1 MLFMKYNASFFGC
14 HEAYFLILKELKGER
29 FALDAIR
36 RVMKRNL
43 SKAYTSS
50 GFIKGDP
57 KSFAKVVSKRDASV
71 GLVVKFPVVS
81 ENKIVYQFHTAPFP
95 GLKGH
100 VAAEKLD
107 ATYMKFKVDFLLGKG
122 WSYQTTKHLWKG
134 DKYTE
139 HIIKKK

>member
-57 KSFAKVVSKRDASV
+57 KSFAKVVGKRDASV

-81 ENKIVYQFHTAPFP
+81 ESKIVYQFHTDPFP

-107 ATYMKFKVDFLLGKG
+107 AIYMKFKVAFLLGD
-122 WSYQTTKHLWKG
+122 WTYRTTKHLWKG

-139 HIIKKK
+139 HIIEKK